1 MRTTFGSNGW
11 KHLAAW
17 PVIAAMAVLN
27 GVVREKVYLDSI
39 GEEAAHRVS
48 TFPLIAAIFGV
59 AFFVAWRWPLRTA
72 RQAWAMGLTWV
83 AITEAFEFGLGR
95 LEGRSWG
102 ELFHEYN
109 LFAGRI
115 WILALVATF
124 TAPAVA
130 WHLFRPGRESNRSA
144 RPGGAN
150 YQALP

>member
-1 MRTTFGSNGW
+1 MKTMFGANGW

-17 PVIAAMAVLN
+17 PVIAAIAVLN
-27 GVVREKVYLDSI
+27 GAIREKVYLDSI

-48 TFPLIAAIFGV
+48 TFPLIGAIFGV
-59 AFFVAWRWPLRTA
+59 AFLVAWRWPLRTA

-83 AITEAFEFGLGR
+83 VITEAFEFGLGR

-115 WILALVATF
+115 WMLALVAKLRTW
-124 TAPAVA
+124 PI
-130 WHLFRPGRESNRSA
+130 LDES
-144 RPGGAN
+144 
-150 YQALP
+150 YWK